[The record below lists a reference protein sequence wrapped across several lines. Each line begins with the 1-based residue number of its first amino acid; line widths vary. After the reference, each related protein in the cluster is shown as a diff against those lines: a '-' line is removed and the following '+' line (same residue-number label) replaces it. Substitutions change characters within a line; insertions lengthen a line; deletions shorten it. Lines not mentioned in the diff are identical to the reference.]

1 MEKKRKI
8 LMIISLSLVSAVSTH
23 FFLSV
28 TGTYLANDK
37 AFNVRASSI
46 EELKTN
52 YYYRVQYVR
61 ADYPLM
67 KEREEITFKCH
78 KEDLM
83 GYLYT
88 VDNPVGVVVAA
99 HGVNALADG
108 NHAQY
113 HNFFLEN
120 NWDVFTFDMPG
131 CGRSTG
137 TMHTL
142 AESRFAVQEAIKV
155 VRNHSKTKDLN
166 VCLMGHSWGAY
177 GVVTASGDVDGVKA
191 VAAFSD
197 YDSPAE
203 IMYSFAINNV
213 SPLLKITKPA
223 LYTGLFT
230 VYGTEMFYTGHEA
243 IKNNPDINYY
253 IYQGDQDD
261 VVPLKAYSIYDNIKD
276 KGYPN
281 VTPKLLGG
289 VGHTEPWKMKET
301 TEYIEKV
308 IFPELDKLKAQYGD
322 PVPDDIFEEFMS
334 HKNKDLASALK
345 ETMMK
350 EINLFFLN
358 SIK

>member
-1 MEKKRKI
+1 
-8 LMIISLSLVSAVSTH
+8 MIISLSLVSAVSTH

-191 VAAFSD
+191 VAAFSG